1 VAILPAGTANLL
13 ATNLQIPDDLTGA
26 VRIGLHGDRRR
37 LDTGSVNGEH
47 FTVMAGAGFDA
58 RMISEADRSLKDRLG
73 RAAYLYTGM
82 KNLSARRM
90 KATVEVDGER
100 FFKGRVS
107 CVLAGNVG
115 TILGGIKA
123 FPDARPDDG
132 LLELGVVTAKNPVEW
147 ARTFGKL
154 ALGRA
159 KESRFAEVTHGKKFT
174 IRFDR
179 KVPYELDGGA
189 RPARKDMRIKARP
202 GSITICVPA
211 KAGDVSAVTAGGE

>member
-1 VAILPAGTANLL
+1 M
-13 ATNLQIPDDLTGA
+13 
-26 VRIGLHGDRRR
+26 
-37 LDTGSVNGEH
+37 DTGSVNGER

-58 RMISEADRSLKDRLG
+58 RMIAEADRGLKDRLG

-82 KNLSARRM
+82 RNLGARRM

-100 FFKGRVS
+100 FFKGPVS
-107 CVLAGNVG
+107 CVLAANVG
-115 TILGGIKA
+115 TIMGGIEA

-147 ARTFGKL
+147 ARVFGRLTFG
-154 ALGRA
+154 RA
-159 KESRFAEVTHGKKFT
+159 EDSAFAEITRGAKVR

-189 RPARKDMRIKARP
+189 RPARKELRIKARP
-202 GSITICVPA
+202 RSITICVPWQAPA
-211 KAGDVSAVTAGGE
+211 KVPATTARGEHV